1 MFSRGQIEKGYI
13 GNKWIN
19 RKVAKT
25 SGLASDKIDQHEYLI
40 PSLGRAF
47 EKQTKQLKIKLK
59 KTSLKFKSLKPNFQQ
74 QLAMK
79 GAIPEDQLNKAAK
92 MNLRELTKQKKF
104 EEAREDLIYET
115 RKCFIICT

>member
-1 MFSRGQIEKGYI
+1 MLSLLLEEHLK
-13 GNKWIN
+13 NKQNNW
-19 RKVAKT
+19 R
-25 SGLASDKIDQHEYLI
+25 
-40 PSLGRAF
+40 
-47 EKQTKQLKIKLK
+47 LKK
-59 KTSLKFKSLKPNFQQ
+59 KTSLKFKSLKPTFQQ

-79 GAIPEDQLNKAAK
+79 GAIPEDQLNEAAK